1 MVIKRAGVVKIIDRN
16 SLFTNFKL
24 FKLDGLLQNS
34 LKRVIVITILTVLFT
49 FSVHAQDFI
58 QKELMHDGIQR
69 EYMVYIPSIYDSS
82 IKVPLVLNFHGF
94 GTSNYSH
101 YRYYSDM
108 TNIADTANFI
118 LVYPQG
124 AAGSDGYP
132 HWNIESD
139 YSKSDIDDLGFTS
152 IMIDSL
158 VNLFSIDTLRV
169 YATGFSNGAFF
180 TYDLG
185 CRLADKIAAIAPVA
199 GTMPQVSFDECDAT
213 KPTSVI
219 SFHGTA
225 DNDSPYNG
233 IQGYNLSYDEINEFW
248 STFNET
254 DIDAKITEIN
264 TNNEDG
270 SSVELYSWENGIN
283 CSSVNHYK
291 IIDGGHSWP
300 NTGTQDSGKGND
312 GVNKDIDA
320 NNLIWNFMAQYN
332 LHGRLNCN
340 EVTNSDEEYNLK
352 HYYNLKQNYPNPF
365 NPNTLIS
372 FSLAR
377 NENVSL
383 EVFNLQGRSV
393 VKLID
398 ESLHIGEHS
407 VHFNA
412 RNLSSGVYFYKL
424 STPSFIKTKKMLL
437 IK

>member
-1 MVIKRAGVVKIIDRN
+1 VKIIDRN
-16 SLFTNFKL
+16 PFSTNSKSLR
-24 FKLDGLLQNS
+24 LDELLQDS
-34 LKRVIVITILTVLFT
+34 IKRVTLITILTVLFT
-49 FSVHAQDFI
+49 FSLNAQDFI
-58 QKELMHDGIQR
+58 QEELVHDGIQR
-69 EYMVYIPSIYDSS
+69 EYMVYVPSIYDGSV
-82 IKVPLVLNFHGF
+82 KVPLVLNFHGF
-94 GTSNYSH
+94 GTSNYTH

-185 CRLADKIAAIAPVA
+185 CRLADKIAAIAPVG

-219 SFHGTA
+219 SFHGTD

-248 STFNET
+248 SNFNET
-254 DIDAKITEIN
+254 DTDAQIIEIN

-283 CSSVNHYK
+283 CSSVNHFK

-300 NTGTQDSGKGND
+300 NSGTQDSGKGND
-312 GVNKDIDA
+312 VVNKDIDA

-332 LHGRLNCN
+332 LHGRLDCN
-340 EVTNSDEEYNLK
+340 EVTNFDEESNLK

-365 NPNTLIS
+365 NPSTQIQYALPEATL
-372 FSLAR
+372 
-377 NENVSL
+377 VTL
-383 EVFNLQGRSV
+383 EVFNSV
-393 VKLID
+393 GQKVIELVD
-398 ESLHIGEHS
+398 GQQSAGYHTAT
-407 VHFNA
+407 FNA
-412 RNLSSGVYFYKL
+412 SGLSSGVYLYKFT
-424 STPSFIKTKKMLL
+424 TPSFTETKKMLL